1 MKKGRK
7 ALAVAVADFIHE
19 LRTTGFDNLKGRNKP
34 SWIVPRGADVSQ
46 EDLDHAKAHNLH
58 HYHIGFPRYE
68 KARFG
73 GMTSAVI
80 LHYQLLK
87 DGKGHHVYIV
97 GTDKHPPFRL
107 PLLVRLKVR

>member
-7 ALAVAVADFIHE
+7 ALAKAVADFIQE
-19 LRTTGFDNLKGRNKP
+19 IRTTGFGNLKGRNKP
-34 SWIVPRGADVSQ
+34 SWHVPYGVSVPQ

-58 HYHIGFPRYE
+58 HYHIGFPKYE
-68 KARFG
+68 PARFG

-87 DGKGHHVYIV
+87 DEKGYHVYIV
-97 GTDKHPPFRL
+97 GSDKHPPFKL
-107 PLLVRLKVR
+107 PGVRRLKV

>member
-7 ALAVAVADFIHE
+7 ALAIAVADFIQE
-19 LRTTGFDNLKGRNKP
+19 LRTTGFVSLKGRNKP
-34 SWIVPRGADVSQ
+34 SWIVPYGVSVPQ

-58 HYHIGFPRYE
+58 HYHIGFPKYE
-68 KARFG
+68 PARFG

-87 DGKGHHVYIV
+87 DDKGFHVYIV
-97 GTDKHPPFRL
+97 GTDKHPPFKL
-107 PLLVRLKVR
+107 PGFVRLKAR